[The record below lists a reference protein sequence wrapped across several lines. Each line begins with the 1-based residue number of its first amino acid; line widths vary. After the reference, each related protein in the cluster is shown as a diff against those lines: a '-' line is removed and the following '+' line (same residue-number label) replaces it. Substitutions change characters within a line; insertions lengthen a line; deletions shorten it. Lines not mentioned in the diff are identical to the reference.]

1 MLAVRFAALALVAG
15 LAALPAR
22 AVAPAVAGPPLL
34 CFPLDVG
41 GATTLPFGGEGFDV
55 KSDLTTEEVVKQA
68 HSILE
73 KSDDPLVHM
82 ETLRRATIWFMSKN
96 EGPREHRSAD
106 ASRDDSAAAACF
118 RAALADSVLVAA
130 AAPEESATAK
140 RRAALRWFDLGYF
153 QSAARQGGVLESAH
167 ARDFLEKSVA
177 LAPDDVALRFGV
189 ALAEYFPDDE
199 SSGKA
204 WAGHMA
210 KVFEAKAPPE
220 LVKKNA
226 VATLGVFLRAPD
238 WEKLGAEVQKRL
250 GRA

>member
-1 MLAVRFAALALVAG
+1 MLAARLAGLALAFG
-15 LAALPAR
+15 LAALPSR

-34 CFPLDVG
+34 CFPLDIG
-41 GATTLPFGGEGFDV
+41 GAATLPFGGEGFDV
-55 KSDLTTEEVVKQA
+55 KSDLSTAEVVKQA
-68 HSILE
+68 HAILE

-82 ETLRRATIWFMSKN
+82 ETLRRATIWFMSRN
-96 EGPREHRSAD
+96 EGPREDRSAD
-106 ASRDDSAAAACF
+106 ASRGESAAAARF
-118 RAALADSVLVAA
+118 RAALSDSVLVAA
-130 AAPEESATAK
+130 AAPEKSAAAK
-140 RRAALRWFDLGYF
+140 RRAALGWFDLGYF
-153 QSAARQGGVLESAH
+153 QAAARQGGALESTH
-167 ARDFLEKSVA
+167 ERDFLEKSVA

-189 ALAEYFPDDE
+189 ALAEYFPVDE
-199 SSGKA
+199 SSGQA

-226 VATLGVFLRAPD
+226 VATLGAFLHAPD